1 MILLRFLNFLLSP
14 QINGESSDFT
24 FNLFSIIVRNIFT
37 GRLFFGDFKG
47 AFFMNMKVLP
57 AEHVLDILIHV
68 LTQRIDELKDFQDV
82 EGQKFQYGERLAYT
96 ECLEC
101 VQLWEK
107 AKTPGLNFEVEDI
120 YPL

>member
-1 MILLRFLNFLLSP
+1 
-14 QINGESSDFT
+14 
-24 FNLFSIIVRNIFT
+24 
-37 GRLFFGDFKG
+37 
-47 AFFMNMKVLP
+47 MNMKDLP
-57 AEHVLDILIHV
+57 ADHVLDILIHV
-68 LTQRIDELKDFQDV
+68 LIQRIDELKDYKDV

-107 AKTPGLNFEVEDI
+107 AKEHGLNFEIEDI

>member
-1 MILLRFLNFLLSP
+1 MSVYGDNKR
-14 QINGESSDFT
+14 GSS
-24 FNLFSIIVRNIFT
+24 
-37 GRLFFGDFKG
+37 
-47 AFFMNMKVLP
+47 FMNMKDLP
-57 AEHVLDILIHV
+57 ADHVLDILIRV
-68 LTQRIDELKDFQDV
+68 LIQRLDELKDYKDV

-107 AKTPGLNFEVEDI
+107 AKEHGLNFEIEDV